1 MNNNLIVEQCRKLI
15 VAYRNGDLGS
25 CIMPE
30 ASAPHFD
37 SSFNSSKREDR
48 IAYFTLPM
56 ALNYQ
61 RNSYKLWEAAKLTFE
76 DQVTQGVFDVRAVTQ
91 MNIEELK
98 QKLVKYKV
106 ALQPNKHILTWLKI
120 AETVASH
127 WGSFSQL
134 IQVCDHDFLQLKAI
148 VQDKYKKGFPYL
160 SGPKIFNY
168 WSFILSTYAQ
178 VPLKN
183 KQYIDIA
190 PDTHVIQCSVKL
202 GVLSSLEAE
211 TWSREKIA
219 EKWRILLS
227 DTEINPVDLHSPLW
241 FWSRSGF
248 VYQL

>member
-1 MNNNLIVEQCRKLI
+1 MKRVLIIDRCRKLI
-15 VAYRNGDLGS
+15 TAYQSGALGD
-25 CIMPE
+25 CVMPE
-30 ASAPHFD
+30 ESAPTFD
-37 SSFNSSKREDR
+37 SSPHEER

-61 RNSYKLWEAAKLTFE
+61 RNSYKLWDAAKRTYE
-76 DQVTQGVFDVRAVTQ
+76 DQTTRNIFDISAVTNMDVEQ
-91 MNIEELK
+91 LK
-98 QKLVKYKV
+98 QKLIKYKV
-106 ALQPNKHILTWLKI
+106 ALQPNKHIQTWLKI
-120 AETVASH
+120 AETVFKN

-134 IQVCDHDFLQLKAI
+134 LQACDYDFLQLRATI
-148 VQDKYKKGFPYL
+148 QNQYKKGFPYI

-202 GVLSSLEAE
+202 GVLSPLEAE

-219 EKWRILLS
+219 EKWRILLNG
-227 DTEINPVDLHSPLW
+227 TEINPVDLHSPLW

-248 VYQL
+248 AYQL